1 MAHVELA
8 KAEAQAIQGEVARV
22 AVFAGVAF
30 TVILLAVILAFVGA
44 SLFIGEWLLGSIGW
58 GVLHGVLLLIAIA
71 MVCVLSAVGMSGRRI
86 GGAFV
91 FGVLVAL
98 IVGVILGLALP
109 NQAYAR
115 IGDAA
120 LPGVEPG
127 VRPLVVGVAIW
138 ALLGLIGGLIA
149 SLGAKGA
156 DGRILTIVGGVLL
169 GVVIGAITR
178 RDDRAAGRRRHRHR
192 RRLPHLDRPD
202 GPRHRPDGR
211 RHRSGQG
218 QVHPDPDDRDRQGD
232 ARVATEQDAARD
244 RVLAARADLEGELQR
259 LEASGRA
266 AIDIPAKIRRRPARA
281 VAVVGTLGFLA
292 LRGPQRLF
300 GAARRAVGGDRAPV
314 PERMLP
320 EEVEKT
326 LRKFG
331 DDGDKVAAA
340 LERDFADYAAKAHK
354 ERVNFKRLLLLTVAR
369 PLLGRAAK
377 ATGDFLFTP
386 DGEGFSTWL
395 AKIRERGLERA
406 REGAESAEGAAA
418 EAQDRIAAA
427 RDEESGDAPDS
438 PADETAP
445 TGI

>member
-1 MAHVELA
+1 M
-8 KAEAQAIQGEVARV
+8 
-22 AVFAGVAF
+22 
-30 TVILLAVILAFVGA
+30 
-44 SLFIGEWLLGSIGW
+44 
-58 GVLHGVLLLIAIA
+58 
-71 MVCVLSAVGMSGRRI
+71 
-86 GGAFV
+86 
-91 FGVLVAL
+91 
-98 IVGVILGLALP
+98 
-109 NQAYAR
+109 
-115 IGDAA
+115 
-120 LPGVEPG
+120 
-127 VRPLVVGVAIW
+127 
-138 ALLGLIGGLIA
+138 
-149 SLGAKGA
+149 
-156 DGRILTIVGGVLL
+156 
-169 GVVIGAITR
+169 
-178 RDDRAAGRRRHRHR
+178 
-192 RRLPHLDRPD
+192 
-202 GPRHRPDGR
+202 
-211 RHRSGQG
+211 
-218 QVHPDPDDRDRQGD
+218 
-232 ARVATEQDAARD
+232 ATEQDAARD

-395 AKIRERGLERA
+395 AKIRERGLEQA

-418 EAQDRIAAA
+418 SAQDRIAAA